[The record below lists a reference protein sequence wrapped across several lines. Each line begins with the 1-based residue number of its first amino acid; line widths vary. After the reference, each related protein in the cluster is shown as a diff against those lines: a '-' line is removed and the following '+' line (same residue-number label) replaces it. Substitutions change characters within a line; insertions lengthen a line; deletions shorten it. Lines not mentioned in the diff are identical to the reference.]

1 MDNIEVR
8 RSGSVRA
15 SAADVWATIADFGS
29 AATYFP
35 AIVDCVVTGSGIG
48 ARRHLRTDIGGTTVS
63 ELIELDGHKMAMG
76 YRVIESTVPIEDY
89 TARMVVYPVP
99 GGCEVAYSSRFS
111 ARDDTKAAEIETFI
125 GRQLDSAIDGLRQ
138 LHEA

>member
-1 MDNIEVR
+1 MNKIEVR
-8 RSGSVRA
+8 RIGIVRA
-15 SAADVWATIADFGS
+15 SAADVWATIADFSS

-35 AIVDCVVTGSGIG
+35 AIIDCVVTGSGIG

-63 ELIELDGHKMAMG
+63 ELIELDGDRMTLG

-89 TARMVVYPVP
+89 TARMVVRPAP
-99 GGCEVAYSSRFS
+99 DGCEVEYTSWFR
-111 ARDDTKAAEIETFI
+111 ARDHTEAAEIGAFI